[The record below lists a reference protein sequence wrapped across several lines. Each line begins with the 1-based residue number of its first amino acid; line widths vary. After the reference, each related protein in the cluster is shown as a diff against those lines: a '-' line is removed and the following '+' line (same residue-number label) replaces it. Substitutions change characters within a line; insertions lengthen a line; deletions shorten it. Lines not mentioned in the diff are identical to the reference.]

1 MQSSRNIFKQFK
13 KKIDIEA
20 GVDVCLWQLSYS
32 YMRLIV
38 CYTNKELI
46 NQTKI
51 LDFIK
56 EQMESDTFQKLM
68 NLKLKKKITITH
80 VDSENELRY
89 IWEHRR
95 DKRHP
100 HGNVKIFCSGGVHF
114 GRDDAGSVWC
124 RFGFG
129 EWELHSWAEDEN

>member
-13 KKIDIEA
+13 KKIDNEA

-46 NQTKI
+46 NQTKV

-68 NLKLKKKITITH
+68 NLKLKKK
-80 VDSENELRY
+80 
-89 IWEHRR
+89 
-95 DKRHP
+95 
-100 HGNVKIFCSGGVHF
+100 
-114 GRDDAGSVWC
+114 
-124 RFGFG
+124 
-129 EWELHSWAEDEN
+129 